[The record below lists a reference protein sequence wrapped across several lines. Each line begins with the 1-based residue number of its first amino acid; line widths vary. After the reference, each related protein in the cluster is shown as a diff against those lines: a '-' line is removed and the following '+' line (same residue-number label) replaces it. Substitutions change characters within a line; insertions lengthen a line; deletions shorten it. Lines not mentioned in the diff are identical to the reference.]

1 MPRSTSLR
9 SPVDEP
15 SIDLQ
20 SGVESPPPAARGGE
34 RIPNA
39 RNQRAAST
47 RAGPAHASRS
57 AVGYLRR
64 STDRQEQSIP
74 DQRKAI
80 ERYAAEQG
88 IAVERWFTD
97 DAISGTSVAGRRA
110 FQEMIAEAQKPH
122 ASRGGPRSWSFV
134 IVYDVKRFGRID
146 NDEAGYYRH
155 LLKTAPG
162 GGIEV
167 LYVAEGFAAP
177 GVSSETDDLLR
188 PVKQWQARQ
197 ESKDLSKVTIRGLL
211 TRSEEG
217 CWMGGVPPHGYDLRY
232 EDAAGKCLF
241 ILRHMP
247 DGSKQMFDEQGVLTR
262 TLARG
267 ESLSISKRDRARL
280 VLGEPS
286 RVECVRRIFRMYT
299 EEGRGLT
306 TISGTLNRD
315 GVPTPRGAAW
325 SRIYCGQWADST
337 VRAILVNPVYCGD
350 MVWNR
355 RTDGRFHSIV
365 QGRAV
370 ERRSVHGARL
380 VPNDEADWI
389 TVREAHPAIVS
400 RSVWEL
406 ARAIREGKPS
416 SELQSG
422 QPRALRVAV
431 GGWNGARSRFIL
443 SGLMTCACC
452 GSTYQ
457 GVSRSKGRPKKDGTT
472 IKTYSY
478 GCGGYIAKG
487 TSVCQF
493 HPVDQVLFERAVG
506 EAVLSYYARY
516 EGNEGHALLLRTA
529 REHLGIESRD
539 LAAAIE
545 RVRGERTELDGRIA
559 NLLDHISATTRDL
572 VEVRLAELRPQ
583 REQLL
588 AREGE
593 LERLAQEQLEVQD
606 IAHEVARFV
615 AGLSF
620 TLQRGEAEEKKIALR
635 RCIDRIHVDKPKG
648 AAVIRLRRLPNI
660 SPTGGAVDEVV
671 IRLPEVTSRP
681 RSSQR
686 GLNPLCGQTTEA
698 DPPAIA

>member
-155 LLKTAPG
+155 VLRTQG
-162 GGIEV
+162 VEV

-211 TRSEEG
+211 SRTTG
-217 CWMGGVPPHGYDLRY
+217 GWWMGGVPPHGYDLRY
-232 EDAAGKCLF
+232 EDASGKCLF

-247 DGSKQMFDEQGVLTR
+247 DGSKQMLDEQGSLTR

-325 SRIYCGQWADST
+325 SPIYCGQWADST

-380 VPNDEADWI
+380 VPNDESDWI

-400 RSVWEL
+400 RAAWEL

-422 QPRALRVAV
+422 QPRALRSAT
-431 GGWNGARSRFIL
+431 GGWNGVRSRFIL
-443 SGLMTCACC
+443 SGLIICACC

-493 HPVDQVLFERAVG
+493 HPVPQEKFEAAVS
-506 EAVLSYYARY
+506 EAVIGYYARY
-516 EGNEGHALLLRTA
+516 MDRDGGQRLADAVVKHAGVRATDLAQA
-529 REHLGIESRD
+529 RRLIESERARID
-539 LAAAIE
+539 AAIS
-545 RVRGERTELDGRIA
+545 
-559 NLLDHISATTRDL
+559 NLLDNLSPATRDL
-572 VEVRLAELRPQ
+572 VE
-583 REQLL
+583 
-588 AREGE
+588 
-593 LERLAQEQLEVQD
+593 ERLAALRAERDRLAQRSDELARLESEQAEVRETVRDLQ
-606 IAHEVARFV
+606 RFV
-615 AGLSF
+615 SSLAW
-620 TLQRGEAEEKKIALR
+620 TLREAVPEERKSAIRKCVERIA
-635 RCIDRIHVDKPKG
+635 VDKPEG
-648 AAVIRLRRLPNI
+648 TAVVHIRPLPN
-660 SPTGGAVDEVV
+660 PALTGQPAEALTVA
-671 IRLPEVTSRP
+671 LPKAGTAP
-681 RSSQR
+681 RR
-686 GLNPLCGQTTEA
+686 DNAE
-698 DPPAIA
+698 